1 MRIVIAEDAAVI
13 RAGLT
18 EILTDRGHE
27 IVAAVGD
34 ADALLA
40 AVATHK
46 PDAAIVD
53 VRMPPDHTDEGLRA
67 AIAIRRAHP
76 GVGILVFSQYVE
88 TRYAADLLSMR
99 SGGVGYLLKD
109 RVANVAEFDDAITR
123 VAAGGT
129 ALDPEVV
136 TGLLSATRHVAA
148 LGALTP
154 REHDV
159 LALMAEG
166 RSNSAIAERFFV
178 SERAVEKHISNIF
191 SKLGLPPSDSD
202 HRRVLAVLAFLN
214 DRLTAASRRRRP
226 CAPGISKRPVSCCAG
241 RRGSGVFPVSPRRP
255 ARRRS
260 GRWRPRCRSGRRR
273 WCRPTARARA
283 RAAERGT
290 RGLPAAGSGSRLS

>member
-18 EILTDRGHE
+18 EILSDRGHE

-34 ADALLA
+34 PGALLA
-40 AVATHK
+40 AVATYR

-67 AIAIRRAHP
+67 AITIRRAHP

-148 LGALTP
+148 LAVLTP

-214 DRLTAASRRRRP
+214 DR
-226 CAPGISKRPVSCCAG
+226 
-241 RRGSGVFPVSPRRP
+241 
-255 ARRRS
+255 
-260 GRWRPRCRSGRRR
+260 
-273 WCRPTARARA
+273 
-283 RAAERGT
+283 
-290 RGLPAAGSGSRLS
+290 